1 MEKFQSVIQDITSNT
16 IVTAVVVG
24 IFVILTGFFLIRALF
39 SYDNKYEHLKIS
51 FSNRIYKD
59 YLKAAFNRKNRLALI
74 YIYLHNDSGDYEK
87 DNIIKKLL
95 TGVYERYLLELKV
108 FRIDDQSLA
117 ICVEDY
123 DLLNEIG
130 DDLKNYLDEEQS
142 KYNRFRRIVSTIV
155 SVDDIHLAGDCYEDL
170 DILLKNY
177 CSLRSSSNV
186 ETTIIHFDESIIN
199 SIQEEIEISNELDY
213 IIENNSIQVLLQ
225 PIYSVKDNK
234 YVAAEAFMYLHD
246 RKGNVMKPKKFIPA
260 AIKYNKMKALGACV
274 IKRVCD
280 FYELLYEHNIDLEH
294 VFINV
299 SGNELEDPEYL
310 NMVIQEVSNSRIDVN
325 KIAIELNNIDS
336 IKHRE
341 SFLANLN
348 SVRLFGLPIA
358 ISGFG
363 GEDSR
368 IDEII
373 NLPVEIVKLDVKI
386 IGKTSDSED
395 DKASIVIKEIFQLA
409 HNLNMETIAVGV
421 ETEQQANHM
430 IELGVNYIQGRYYSD
445 SLTFNELISLLE
457 SGKKEK

>member
-1 MEKFQSVIQDITSNT
+1 MGRIQSSFQNMTSST
-16 IVTAVVVG
+16 IATIIVVG
-24 IFVILTGFFLIRALF
+24 IFVVLNIFLLIRTLF

-59 YLKAAFNRKNRLALI
+59 YLTASFNKRDRLALI

-95 TGVYERYLLELKV
+95 TGVYERYVFELKV

-117 ICVEDY
+117 ICIEDY

-130 DDLKNYLDEEQS
+130 DDLKKYLDEEQS

-155 SVDDIHLAGDCYEDL
+155 AVDDIHLVDSYEDL
-170 DILLKNY
+170 EILLKNY

-213 IIENNSIQVLLQ
+213 IIQNNLTKVLLQ
-225 PIYSVKDNK
+225 PIFSVKDNK

-246 RKGNVMKPKKFIPA
+246 RKGNVMKPRTFIPA

-274 IKRVCD
+274 IKRVCE
-280 FYELLYEHNIDLEH
+280 FFEMLYEHNIDLEH

-310 NMVIQEVSNSRIDVN
+310 NMVIQEVSDSKINVD

-373 NLPVEIVKLDVKI
+373 NLPVEIVKLDVRI
-386 IGKTSDSED
+386 IGKTNED
-395 DKASIVIKEIFQLA
+395 EKASIVVKEIFQLA
-409 HNLNMETIAVGV
+409 HNLDMETIAVGV
-421 ETEQQANHM
+421 ETEQQAKHM
-430 IELGVNYIQGRYYSD
+430 ADLGVNYIQGRYYSD
-445 SLTFNELISLLE
+445 SLTINEFISLLE
-457 SGKKEK
+457 GNEEGK

>member
-1 MEKFQSVIQDITSNT
+1 MGRFQSVIQDIANNT
-16 IVTAVVVG
+16 IVTAVIVG
-24 IFVILTGFFLIRALF
+24 VFVIVNGYFLIRALF

-59 YLKAAFNRKNRLALI
+59 YLMACFKKKNRLALI

-117 ICVEDY
+117 ICIEDY

-130 DDLKNYLDEEQS
+130 DDLKKYLDEEQS

-155 SVDDIHLAGDCYEDL
+155 SVDDIHLVETYEEL
-170 DILLKNY
+170 EILLKNY

-186 ETTIIHFDESIIN
+186 ETTIIHFDESIIS

-213 IIENNSIQVLLQ
+213 IIQNNSIQVLLQ

-246 RKGNVMKPKKFIPA
+246 RSGNIMKPKKFIPA

-274 IKRVCD
+274 IKRVCE
-280 FYELLYEHNIDLEH
+280 FFELLYEHNIDLEH

-336 IKHRE
+336 ITHRE
-341 SFLANLN
+341 SFLSNLD
-348 SVRLFGLPIA
+348 SIRLFGLPIA

-386 IGKTSDSED
+386 IGKTNESED
-395 DKASIVIKEIFQLA
+395 DKASIVVKEIFQLA

-421 ETEQQANHM
+421 ETEQQAKHM

-445 SLTFNELISLLE
+445 SLTINELISLLE
-457 SGKKEK
+457 SAEKEK

>member
-1 MEKFQSVIQDITSNT
+1 MGKFQSVIQDITSNT

-24 IFVILTGFFLIRALF
+24 GFIVVNGYFLIRALF

-59 YLKAAFNRKNRLALI
+59 YLKSAFNKRNRLALI

-117 ICVEDY
+117 ICIEDY

-130 DDLKNYLDEEQS
+130 DDLKKYLDEEQS

-155 SVDDIHLAGDCYEDL
+155 SVDDIHLVETYEEL
-170 DILLKNY
+170 EILLKNY

-213 IIENNSIQVLLQ
+213 IIQNNSIRVLLQ

-246 RKGNVMKPKKFIPA
+246 RSGNIMKPKKFIPA

-274 IKRVCD
+274 IKRVCE
-280 FYELLYEHNIDLEH
+280 FFELLYEHNIDLEH

-336 IKHRE
+336 ITHRE
-341 SFLANLN
+341 SFLTNLN
-348 SVRLFGLPIA
+348 SIRLFGLPIA

-373 NLPVEIVKLDVKI
+373 NLPVEIVKLDVRI
-386 IGKTSDSED
+386 VGKTNESED

-445 SLTFNELISLLE
+445 SLTINELISLLE
-457 SGKKEK
+457 SGKKDN